1 MAYKDVWTYLS
12 REACKR
18 GEWIVWF
25 CFFWRFEEGFLGKK
39 KPMVKSSSPSLPRR
53 KSNTPVLP
61 LCATSGSTP
70 AHSLS
75 PSPSSR
81 IGVFEALR
89 LAGHISK
96 FHCSLGQIESE
107 ISLLASGMVAS
118 PTFHLALDK
127 ATGTL
132 SLFHLA
138 LYTATS
144 TPPLPFYL
152 ALNRAS
158 GNL

>member
-1 MAYKDVWTYLS
+1 
-12 REACKR
+12 
-18 GEWIVWF
+18 
-25 CFFWRFEEGFLGKK
+25 
-39 KPMVKSSSPSLPRR
+39 MVKSSSPSLPRR

-61 LCATSGSTP
+61 LCAQMTESRFRIMIETSGSTP

-81 IGVFEALR
+81 IGVFEAVR

-107 ISLLASGMVAS
+107 SSLLASGMVAS